1 MPTAA
6 AREPK
11 APATASPR
19 HQQLIVTVFGLY
31 GREHGG
37 ALPVAGLVR
46 LLGDLGVEGAGVRSA
61 VSRLKKRGVLE
72 SVKLGSLAAYRLGEG
87 LEEVFSEG
95 DERIFSPH
103 RARPEEPWLLAAFS
117 VPESE
122 RAVRHQIRAAFTRLG
137 FGAVSPGLW
146 IAPVSLERE
155 ARRQLARAGA
165 AAYVEFFRAQYSE
178 AEPADD
184 GAGPGMRARVAEW
197 WDLDTL
203 EATYVDFVRGQRG
216 VRERWEE
223 AAPSSAEEDAV
234 AFADYVSLLT
244 QWRRLPYLDPGLPA
258 EYLPE
263 HWHGL
268 VAERL
273 FAELHAK
280 LAGPAR
286 RHAERAL
293 AG

>member
-1 MPTAA
+1 MPTTAVNEA
-6 AREPK
+6 K
-11 APATASPR
+11 AVASPR

-72 SVKLGSLAAYRLGEG
+72 SVKIGSAAAYRLGPG

-95 DERIFSPH
+95 DERIFSPR
-103 RARPEEPWLLAAFS
+103 RARPDDPWLLAAFS

-146 IAPVSLERE
+146 IAPAALEKE

-165 AAYVEFFRAQYSE
+165 AEYVEFFRAEY
-178 AEPADD
+178 ADD
-184 GAGPGMRARVAEW
+184 GEGPGMRGRVAEW
-197 WDLDTL
+197 WDLDAL
-203 EATYVDFVRGQRG
+203 EATYVDFVEGQRG
-216 VRERWEE
+216 VHERWEGRT
-223 AAPSSAEEDAV
+223 PSSAQDEAV

-244 QWRRLPYLDPGLPA
+244 HWRRLPYLDPGLPA

-263 HWHGL
+263 TWHGL
-268 VAERL
+268 VAGEL
-273 FAELHAK
+273 FADLNAK

-293 AG
+293 AGS